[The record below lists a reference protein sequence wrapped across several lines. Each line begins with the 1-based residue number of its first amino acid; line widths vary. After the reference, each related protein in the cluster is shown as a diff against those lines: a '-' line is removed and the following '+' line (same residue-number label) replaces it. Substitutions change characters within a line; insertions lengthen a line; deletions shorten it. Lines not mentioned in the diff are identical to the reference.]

1 MNIYAKAK
9 KIHIFKDPYI
19 LASTL
24 QTSFAWLQNNC
35 FVSDYLQVEYFSL
48 RSGVYL

>member
-24 QTSFAWLQNNC
+24 QTSFH
-35 FVSDYLQVEYFSL
+35 DYKMTALFQIIYK
-48 RSGVYL
+48 